1 MATQK
6 QLNDARTVYGA
17 FCRVLDGNGWQ
28 YVRDDNKLTVA
39 LTVKGKDLPMEIF
52 AGIDAA
58 RMLISIYSKPGFTV
72 PEEKM
77 VDMAVAVAASNWG
90 MVDGSFDYSLSDGNL
105 IFRMAASYRD
115 SMIGDELLSYMLGVV
130 CGTVDRYNDRFL
142 MLCKGTLSLGDFLAE
157 ERT

>member
-1 MATQK
+1 
-6 QLNDARTVYGA
+6 
-17 FCRVLDGNGWQ
+17 
-28 YVRDDNKLTVA
+28 
-39 LTVKGKDLPMEIF
+39 
-52 AGIDAA
+52 
-58 RMLISIYSKPGFTV
+58 
-72 PEEKM
+72 M